1 MKKSQKLLIE
11 SSVLLTA
18 ISLKAKKT
26 GKSLKEYFYEEETIK
41 HITLVLYDLLP
52 LSVKIGMRYEKF
64 HEIFER
70 NFKGIRNALLGKE
83 QEVDVIQEPVEKV
96 KRTPRKTVASK
107 TPAKKVVTAKK
118 PRVIKVKK
126 DEK

>member
-83 QEVDVIQEPVEKV
+83 QEVETTKETVEKT
-96 KRTPRKTVASK
+96 KRVPRK
-107 TPAKKVVTAKK
+107 TPAKKVAVTKK